1 MILDFHA
8 PQEVLRERVVKRL
21 ARADDASEA
30 DLAVLEHQFAVRE
43 PLTPAEMAAAFAVDA
58 TAPVSHD
65 MWRPLIERLRRS
77 TRGKAPA
84 PLARAAHRADGKLA

>member
-1 MILDFHA
+1 
-8 PQEVLRERVVKRL
+8 LRSRVAKRL

-30 DLAVLEHQFAVRE
+30 DLTVLEHQFAVRE

-58 TAPVSHD
+58 TGPVSHD

-77 TRGKAPA
+77 TSGKAPA
-84 PLARAAHRADGKLA
+84 PRAGAAHPDDGKTE